1 MTTAEQLKAWEDGL
15 EAYKKDGLTYW
26 IGGYEKIIEK
36 LRAQLILK
44 LKLAAA
50 LNMAAYFLMF
60 LNGFPQKLLKNVY
73 LLCGISF
80 MN

>member
-36 LRAQLILK
+36 LRAQLISENEAEKGAWAPFNTLK
-44 LKLAAA
+44 T
-50 LNMAAYFLMF
+50 N
-60 LNGFPQKLLKNVY
+60 N
-73 LLCGISF
+73 I
-80 MN
+80 